1 MSGNIRA
8 VLFDLDGVLVETRKL
23 HYDAFARALREIGV
37 ELSFEEHHKL
47 YNGLPTYKKIQLL
60 AEKHSFSLQQIDELN
75 LRKQKYTQELLA
87 GRIIPNSEHEKI
99 FLFLHQ
105 QNIKVAVCSNT
116 KRSTLDFILRHL
128 NIEHQLSFSL
138 SHDDI
143 KDPKPSPEIYLL
155 AMQRLGVKPSDT
167 LVFEDSPHG
176 LESARKAGAVVE
188 AVAGT
193 EEITLDKIRTL
204 LL

>member
-23 HYDAFARALREIGV
+23 HYDAFSRALSEIGI
-37 ELSFEEHHKL
+37 ELSFDEHQKL

-60 AEKHSFSLQQIDELN
+60 AEKHSFSAEQIDQLN
-75 LRKQKYTQELLA
+75 QTKQNYTQELLA

-105 QNIKVAVCSNT
+105 KNIKVAVCSNT

-128 NIEHQLSFSL
+128 QIQHHLSFSL
-138 SHDDI
+138 SNDDI
-143 KDPKPSPEIYLL
+143 KEPKPSPEIYLL
-155 AMQRLGVKPSDT
+155 AMQRLGVKPSET

-188 AVAGT
+188 AVSGT
-193 EEITLDKIRTL
+193 EDITLEKMRTL